1 MDDLSSTQGIVALVA
16 AGIAAVALLWVIVLA
31 VKLRRVRAA
40 QRTILGDAETDLA
53 AHAASLQEAF
63 VQLRDWV
70 EEVARGLEGRVSG
83 AEQRMD
89 GCIAHTSVVRY
100 DAMNELSGQQS
111 STVALL
117 DERRTG
123 VVISSILHRDQA
135 RLYVKQVR
143 EGNPEYELSPE
154 EQQAVEEAMVGTPAG
169 ACMRVALPGSHRNA
183 QRRGAP
189 GLGARTA
196 PRRFRTRRSTTP

>member
-1 MDDLSSTQGIVALVA
+1 MDDLNSTQGIVALAA
-16 AGIAAVALLWVIVLA
+16 AGVAVAALLWVIVLA
-31 VKLRRVRAA
+31 VKLRRLRAA
-40 QRTILGDAETDLA
+40 QRTVLGGEETDLT
-53 AHAASLQEAF
+53 AHAATLQEAF

-70 EEVARGLEGRVSG
+70 EEVARGLEARV
-83 AEQRMD
+83 AATERRMD
-89 GCIAHTSVVRY
+89 GSIAHTSVVRY

-117 DERRTG
+117 DERQTG

-154 EQQAVEEAMVGTPAG
+154 EQQAVEEAMAGTPAG
-169 ACMRVALPGSHRNA
+169 A
-183 QRRGAP
+183 
-189 GLGARTA
+189 
-196 PRRFRTRRSTTP
+196 

>member
-1 MDDLSSTQGIVALVA
+1 MALAA
-16 AGIAAVALLWVIVLA
+16 AGVGAVALLWLIVLS
-31 VKLRRVRAA
+31 VKMRRLRSA
-40 QRTILGDAETDLA
+40 QRTILRGEETDLA
-53 AHAASLQEAF
+53 THAASLQDAF

-70 EEVARGLEGRVSG
+70 EEVASGLESRVSG
-83 AEQRMD
+83 VETRLD
-89 GCIAHTSVVRY
+89 GCVTHTSVVRY

-143 EGNPEYELSPE
+143 EGNPEDELSPE
-154 EQQAVEEAMVGTPAG
+154 EQQAVEEAMAGTPAG
-169 ACMRVALPGSHRNA
+169 A
-183 QRRGAP
+183 
-189 GLGARTA
+189 
-196 PRRFRTRRSTTP
+196 

>member
-1 MDDLSSTQGIVALVA
+1 MDDLNSTQGIVALAA
-16 AGIAAVALLWVIVLA
+16 AGVGAVALLWLVVLSL
-31 VKLRRVRAA
+31 KLRRVRAA
-40 QRTILGDAETDLA
+40 QRTILRGEETDLA
-53 AHAASLQEAF
+53 THAASLQDAF

-70 EEVARGLEGRVSG
+70 EEVAAGLESRVSG
-83 AEQRMD
+83 AETRMD
-89 GCIAHTSVVRY
+89 GCVAHTSVVRY

-135 RLYVKQVR
+135 RVYVKQVR

-154 EQQAVEEAMVGTPAG
+154 EEQAVGAAMAGTPAS
-169 ACMRVALPGSHRNA
+169 A
-183 QRRGAP
+183 
-189 GLGARTA
+189 
-196 PRRFRTRRSTTP
+196 

>member
-1 MDDLSSTQGIVALVA
+1 VDDLNSTQGIVALAA
-16 AGIAAVALLWVIVLA
+16 AGVAAVALLWVIVLG
-31 VKLRRVRAA
+31 VKLRRLRVA
-40 QRTILGDAETDLA
+40 QRTILGGEDTDLA
-53 AHAASLQEAF
+53 AHAAALQEAF

-70 EEVARGLEGRVSG
+70 EEVAAGLERRVAG
-83 AEQRMD
+83 TERRVD
-89 GCIAHTSVVRY
+89 GSITHTSVVRY

-154 EQQAVEEAMVGTPAG
+154 EQQAVDEAMAGTPAG
-169 ACMRVALPGSHRNA
+169 A
-183 QRRGAP
+183 
-189 GLGARTA
+189 
-196 PRRFRTRRSTTP
+196 

>member
-1 MDDLSSTQGIVALVA
+1 VDDLNSTQGIVALVA
-16 AGIAAVALLWVIVLA
+16 ASVALVALLWVIVLT

-70 EEVARGLEGRVSG
+70 EEVAAGLEGRVTG
-83 AEQRMD
+83 AEHRMD
-89 GCIAHTSVVRY
+89 GCIAHTSVIRY

-117 DERRTG
+117 DGRQTG

-143 EGNPEYELSPE
+143 DGQPEYELSPE
-154 EQQAVEEAMVGTPAG
+154 EQQAVDAAISPA
-169 ACMRVALPGSHRNA
+169 S
-183 QRRGAP
+183 
-189 GLGARTA
+189 
-196 PRRFRTRRSTTP
+196 F

>member
-1 MDDLSSTQGIVALVA
+1 VDELNSTEGIVALAA
-16 AGIAAVALLWVIVLA
+16 AGVAAVALLWAIVLTF
-31 VKLRRVRAA
+31 KLRKVRAA
-40 QRTILGDAETDLA
+40 QRTILRGEETDLA

-70 EEVARGLEGRVSG
+70 EDVARGLEGRVSA
-83 AEQRMD
+83 AENRMD

-117 DERRTG
+117 DSRQTG
-123 VVISSILHRDQA
+123 VVVSSILHRDQA

-143 EGNPEYELSPE
+143 QGTPEYELSPE
-154 EQQAVEEAMVGTPAG
+154 EQQAVESALAGTPA
-169 ACMRVALPGSHRNA
+169 NA
-183 QRRGAP
+183 A
-189 GLGARTA
+189 
-196 PRRFRTRRSTTP
+196 

>member
-1 MDDLSSTQGIVALVA
+1 VDDLNSTQGIVAVA
-16 AGIAAVALLWVIVLA
+16 AAGLGAVALVWVIVLA

-40 QRTILGDAETDLA
+40 QRTILGGEETDLA
-53 AHAASLQEAF
+53 SHAASLQDAF

-70 EEVARGLEGRVSG
+70 EEVAAGLEGRVTG
-83 AEQRMD
+83 AERRMD
-89 GCIAHTSVVRY
+89 GSIAHTSVVRY

-117 DERRTG
+117 DAHRTG

-135 RLYVKQVR
+135 RVYVKQVR

-154 EQQAVEEAMVGTPAG
+154 EQQAVDEALAGTPAG
-169 ACMRVALPGSHRNA
+169 A
-183 QRRGAP
+183 
-189 GLGARTA
+189 
-196 PRRFRTRRSTTP
+196 

>member
-1 MDDLSSTQGIVALVA
+1 MDDLNSTQGIVALAA
-16 AGIAAVALLWVIVLA
+16 AGLGLVAFVWVVVLS

-40 QRTILGDAETDLA
+40 QRTILGGEETDLA

-70 EEVARGLEGRVSG
+70 EEVASGLEGRVSA
-83 AEQRMD
+83 AEHRMD
-89 GCIAHTSVVRY
+89 GSIAHTSVVRY

-154 EQQAVEEAMVGTPAG
+154 EQQAVEEAMAGTPAG
-169 ACMRVALPGSHRNA
+169 A
-183 QRRGAP
+183 
-189 GLGARTA
+189 
-196 PRRFRTRRSTTP
+196 